1 MISVRDDKIE
11 DGRVI
16 TKRARTSERDE
27 GIEGEFVMMK
37 RMRMSEQDQE
47 SD

>member
-1 MISVRDDKIE
+1 VTDDEIE

-16 TKRARTSERDE
+16 MKRARTSERDE
-27 GIEGEFVMMK
+27 DVEGKSVVMK